1 MGFPALVEIHLDA
14 VVADKRLAHFR
25 VGSRC
30 TSKLRAFPVNLNASR
45 DPTAGLGTA
54 LVGSRDP
61 DVRPYGHGRKPSS
74 EAAEREIGDPNCL
87 IPSSR
92 SRRSGVGLR
101 QKVLKASTKGSHHI

>member
-54 LVGSRDP
+54 QVGSRDP
-61 DVRPYGHGRKPSS
+61 TYARMVMAASPPVRRPSGRLAIRTALSQ
-74 EAAEREIGDPNCL
+74 AADPDPL
-87 IPSSR
+87 EW
-92 SRRSGVGLR
+92 G
-101 QKVLKASTKGSHHI
+101 